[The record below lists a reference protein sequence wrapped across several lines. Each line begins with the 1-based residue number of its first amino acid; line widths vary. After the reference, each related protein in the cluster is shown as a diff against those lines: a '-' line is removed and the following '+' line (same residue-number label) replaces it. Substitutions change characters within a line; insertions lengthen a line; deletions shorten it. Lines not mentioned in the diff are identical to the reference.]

1 MALDKKFEN
10 LFLKVSTQAAIASNN
25 FVGKK
30 NKEKMKIIFKKKFYR
45 RKICKGHAAFY
56 VD

>member
-10 LFLKVSTQAAIASNN
+10 IFLKVSTQAAIASNN

-30 NKEKMKIIFKKKFYR
+30 IKIMQIKLLLML
-45 RKICKGHAAFY
+45 
-56 VD
+56 